1 MPDDSGVTIPFPNDE
16 GERGQWLAQAEDL
29 IGQALDLMIGA
40 GDLDLLWSSD
50 PRGAAGSISAVK
62 HDLESVRNKELR
74 MAIVA
79 PMKAGKS
86 TLVNSIVGY
95 EFLPARGSAMT
106 TLPTRIVLDRLA
118 TDTELSDADGL
129 APTLAIAD
137 EDARQFERLIE
148 SIRTPL
154 AAEARAIEDKRPYL
168 KPVIGLI
175 LSGQA
180 VTVPRQVKGRADV
193 QRMLMLLNDL
203 ARLAELLHMSRDA
216 FQLSDVPVVR
226 TPYWSPG
233 TLAEAGSG
241 TLVIIDTP
249 GPDEEELTKVLAPVV
264 STQLR
269 ESHVIFVVLDYTK
282 MGTAADAQVRELMRP
297 TIDVIGDMNRYAIV
311 NKIDQ
316 RLSRAVELS
325 DDEVKRSVATAL
337 GMSEQA
343 ADGRVFRVSA
353 EWALRSVI
361 VLGDVRGG
369 RLGAPSASESARQ
382 LLQLSRPLDW
392 EEDINDISET
402 EITRIAERGW
412 QRQGHLEEF
421 LEAAIARLRA
431 DALPKLVGNTLVK
444 TQHEIDDLVTAV
456 VTRRDLLGR
465 DSAGL
470 AKAAAELAAEMTS
483 VADFRKEVTSPMK
496 LADQTVVS
504 LTKILD
510 GAKRRGED
518 VVKKLERDLREDS
531 GQGKS
536 FFSRRGDG
544 GLSFSSEND
553 ARLFIQAKTAGPVQA
568 IDIQLSSAR
577 ENAEAAIGKSAT
589 QYVKNEE
596 KKVRP
601 VIDRAAARLQVD
613 FNIEFA
619 VPDFTLKLQQQD
631 ASFEPERESTTNYR
645 SETRTTTH
653 RRWYTLWM
661 YPHTITETV
670 SVPYES
676 TTYVVKPDAITVEL
690 RNSLRRRVDQIQ
702 ADLSGHVKQVLADT
716 IKRYYDNVEAFLL
729 RYFQILEQSA
739 NDNNQSAQEQQE
751 LRLRLD
757 KFHAE
762 TVAVHSAIRVFLDA
776 S

>member
-412 QRQGHLEEF
+412 QRQGTSRSSWR
-421 LEAAIARLRA
+421 RL
-431 DALPKLVGNTLVK
+431 
-444 TQHEIDDLVTAV
+444 
-456 VTRRDLLGR
+456 
-465 DSAGL
+465 
-470 AKAAAELAAEMTS
+470 
-483 VADFRKEVTSPMK
+483 SP
-496 LADQTVVS
+496 
-504 LTKILD
+504 
-510 GAKRRGED
+510 GC
-518 VVKKLERDLREDS
+518 
-531 GQGKS
+531 
-536 FFSRRGDG
+536 
-544 GLSFSSEND
+544 
-553 ARLFIQAKTAGPVQA
+553 GPTPCP
-568 IDIQLSSAR
+568 SW
-577 ENAEAAIGKSAT
+577 SAT
-589 QYVKNEE
+589 PWS
-596 KKVRP
+596 RP
-601 VIDRAAARLQVD
+601 SMKSM
-613 FNIEFA
+613 
-619 VPDFTLKLQQQD
+619 T
-631 ASFEPERESTTNYR
+631 
-645 SETRTTTH
+645 
-653 RRWYTLWM
+653 W
-661 YPHTITETV
+661 
-670 SVPYES
+670 
-676 TTYVVKPDAITVEL
+676 
-690 RNSLRRRVDQIQ
+690 
-702 ADLSGHVKQVLADT
+702 
-716 IKRYYDNVEAFLL
+716 
-729 RYFQILEQSA
+729 
-739 NDNNQSAQEQQE
+739 
-751 LRLRLD
+751 
-757 KFHAE
+757 
-762 TVAVHSAIRVFLDA
+762 
-776 S
+776 